1 MAATCP
7 RCKREIPE
15 GSRYC
20 EGCGAPVRGPAMEGR
35 PVARPDAPL
44 RARAA
49 RRRGAAILLV
59 LALGGLAPALRHAAP
74 TLLAVLGPG
83 HHAWGAWR
91 AGDRWR
97 GDSGFLIHRPYS
109 GMRGDWT
116 SRNSKGDGWR
126 WR

>member
-35 PVARPDAPL
+35 PVTRPNAPL

-49 RRRGAAILLV
+49 RQRGTTILLV

-83 HHAWGAWR
+83 HHAWGAGGPVIVGG
-91 AGDRWR
+91 ATQA
-97 GDSGFLIHRPYS
+97 S
-109 GMRGDWT
+109 
-116 SRNSKGDGWR
+116 
-126 WR
+126 